1 MSNPSL
7 FWFWH
12 PPLSHNIEHKVT
24 EAQDIDSA
32 TFALQVDILSHNAGT
47 HLIVVG
53 LVVSVEVRLSIV
65 VGDRSLC
72 VESDIVFH
80 LQGMIIALWCIVI
93 TPRLN

>member
-1 MSNPSL
+1 MSNRSL

-12 PPLSHNIEHKVT
+12 PSLGHNIEYKVT
-24 EAQDIDSA
+24 EAQYIDSG
-32 TFALQVDILSHNAGT
+32 TFALQVDVLSHNAGT

-53 LVVSVEVRLSIV
+53 LAVCVEVCLSIV

-72 VESDIVFH
+72 VKSDRVFH
-80 LQGMIIALWCIVI
+80 LQGMTVALWCIVI